1 MTVEFANRV
10 RPRLSLHAVVRAREQ
25 RKKHNMEA
33 HQERVIAEKKELDE
47 RGNKLDQFIL
57 SDRFGTLPA
66 AEQGRMKRQLEI
78 MGKYSEVLGER
89 IAAF

>member
-1 MTVEFANRV
+1 ML
-10 RPRLSLHAVVRAREQ
+10 P
-25 RKKHNMEA
+25 

-47 RGNKLDQFIL
+47 RGDKLDQFIL
-57 SDRFGTLPA
+57 SEKFGTLPA
-66 AEQGRMKRQLEI
+66 AEQERMKRQLEI

>member
-1 MTVEFANRV
+1 MQ
-10 RPRLSLHAVVRAREQ
+10 P
-25 RKKHNMEA
+25 

-57 SDRFGTLPA
+57 SEKFGTLPA
-66 AEQGRMKRQLEI
+66 AEQERMKRQLEI

-89 IAAF
+89 IAAFT

>member
-1 MTVEFANRV
+1 ML
-10 RPRLSLHAVVRAREQ
+10 P
-25 RKKHNMEA
+25 

-57 SDRFGTLPA
+57 SEKFGTLPA
-66 AEQGRMKRQLEI
+66 AEQERMKRQLEI